1 MALELIRVVIKVE
14 AWDDLGTVHDELMH
28 TVMALLLDTIK
39 MVLVIS
45 KANETYY
52 RSIFYVTTKKKMP
65 CAFTSPNEANI
76 ISYLFSGG

>member
-1 MALELIRVVIKVE
+1 MALELARVVIKVE

-52 RSIFYVTTKKKMP
+52 RSILCHYKKENAMCFYKSK
-65 CAFTSPNEANI
+65 
-76 ISYLFSGG
+76 